1 MKVEI
6 NVKVSVAE
14 NGLTKNIET
23 RLIPVKGIASTFA
36 SFAGPLLRPS
46 LSLTFPPS
54 FSSIVLQFRASW
66 QPKSLIEARS
76 QCRKII
82 LA

>member
-23 RLIPVKGIASTFA
+23 RLIPVKGMASTFA

-46 LSLTFPPS
+46 LSLLLSLPPFPQLFCS
-54 FSSIVLQFRASW
+54 FVLVGNQSH
-66 QPKSLIEARS
+66 
-76 QCRKII
+76 
-82 LA
+82 